1 MDQQEQPEVSSAGDK
16 TTKPRRTLTQ
26 EQMEKLSKA
35 REKSLVARKEEAQLK
50 RDLKETEQL
59 LARKRLESRLKEMKE
74 EISPPPSTKPEEPKP
89 KKQQRKKKK
98 APTPEPSSASSESE
112 EEEEEEDHPPP
123 PPPPPRKEK
132 KVAATAMKQRILGRV
147 ENNAYNEWVH
157 SLVRGY

>member
-1 MDQQEQPEVSSAGDK
+1 MDQEQQEPEVSPGDK
-16 TTKPRRTLTQ
+16 TKLRRTLTP

-35 REKSLVARKEEAQLK
+35 REKSITARKQEALLK
-50 RDLKETEQL
+50 REVKETEQL

-74 EISPPPSTKPEEPKP
+74 EISPQEESKPEP
-89 KKQQRKKKK
+89 KKKKQRKKKK

-112 EEEEEEDHPPP
+112 EVEEEEHPPP
-123 PPPPPRKEK
+123 PSPREKKVK

-147 ENNAYNEWVH
+147 ENNAFNEWAQ